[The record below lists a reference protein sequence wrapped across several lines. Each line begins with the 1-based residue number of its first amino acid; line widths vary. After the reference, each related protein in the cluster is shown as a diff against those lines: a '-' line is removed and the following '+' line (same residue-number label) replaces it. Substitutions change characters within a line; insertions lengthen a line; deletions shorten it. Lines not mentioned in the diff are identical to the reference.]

1 MLKFSQKKRS
11 SPTIK
16 LTALIDIVFLLLI
29 FFLLASN
36 FVTQQGISIIV
47 PEVESKDEK
56 ISTELVINIDSSGML
71 YFGNNLVDLE
81 QLFKLLQSQI
91 ESLSI
96 DTVIIQAD
104 RRVEYDSVIQAI
116 DVAKLAGAKN
126 LLLVTEQ
133 KKK

>member
-71 YFGNNLVDLE
+71 YFGNNLVDLD

-96 DTVIIQAD
+96 TRMFSCWRWSLFI
-104 RRVEYDSVIQAI
+104 
-116 DVAKLAGAKN
+116 
-126 LLLVTEQ
+126 
-133 KKK
+133 